1 MIMTDFV
8 RNMFQSYATMNSNNV
23 KIIHISSE
31 NNDMLITLIFLFTIF
46 MITTATIV
54 FLTKNVLHKDNELKQ
69 NLENLETMYKNKRK
83 LLSNKNYD
91 WINKKISKIQELI
104 SKINIIE
111 NDIKKFN
118 LEINNENLIKFN
130 LLKERFFKSY
140 QKLLELDDLSE
151 ELIKEY
157 NTMLDE
163 YVKSM
168 EHQYEQLKKHF
179 NIQIKEN
186 LDKEMSAIKLINNC

>member
-1 MIMTDFV
+1 MIMTDFA
-8 RNMFQSYATMNSNNV
+8 RNILQSYATMNSNNV

-83 LLSNKNYD
+83 LLSNKNND

-130 LLKERFFKSY
+130 LLKERFFQVISK
-140 QKLLELDDLSE
+140 
-151 ELIKEY
+151 I
-157 NTMLDE
+157 
-163 YVKSM
+163 VG
-168 EHQYEQLKKHF
+168 
-179 NIQIKEN
+179 IG
-186 LDKEMSAIKLINNC
+186 

>member
-1 MIMTDFV
+1 MTDFI

-83 LLSNKNYD
+83 LLSNKNND

-130 LLKERFFKSY
+130 LLKERFFKLY

-151 ELIKEY
+151 LIIEKY
-157 NTMLDE
+157 KVILDE
-163 YVKSM
+163 YEQSM
-168 EHQYEQLKKHF
+168 GNQYEQLQKHF
-179 NIQIKEN
+179 SIQIKEN
-186 LDKEMSAIKLINNC
+186 MNKEMSAIKLINNC